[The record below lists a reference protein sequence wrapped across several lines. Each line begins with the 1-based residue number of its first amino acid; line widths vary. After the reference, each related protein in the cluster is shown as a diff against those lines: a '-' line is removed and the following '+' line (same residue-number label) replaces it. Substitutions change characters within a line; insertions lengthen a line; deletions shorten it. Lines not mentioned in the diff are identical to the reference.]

1 MITMIMRKLFILVL
15 LSLFCQTT
23 FAQPNEVKLVVTGD
37 GETKEEAT
45 NNALRSAVEQAFGV
59 FVSANTEILNDEL
72 VKDEIATVSS
82 GNIKSYVEN
91 AFFERQDGIISVTLT
106 ATVSLSQL
114 VSYTKNHGHSTEFA
128 GSTFGANMRLY
139 ELNREA
145 TQRALI
151 NFYRELS
158 QILPMMYDYK
168 LTVSDPV
175 VNWDYDVGVIEM
187 KVEVLSNKNTRQIG
201 EYYFNTLAALS
212 HSEEEVRSLC
222 DMGNTF
228 YGYYNYSFKKNKK
241 VLGKEE
247 DYRDFYF
254 VKDVEVPFLGKVATQ
269 YLQPDYL
276 YYPLDE
282 VLLNNL
288 FRMSTYGFVITDNNG
303 NKKYFRLLD
312 QNANSRD
319 YEAQNNKTYFRF
331 SEKQTGVFP
340 AIPSRSI
347 PRNAAR
353 PHRGDDNIP
362 LLSHAVFMGIIGIN
376 TDYSPGEVLYRL
388 QQSVVV
394 PKDEIY
400 KISAFEIH
408 PDFINSSYSFVSE
421 LVEKGRQQEAFDI
434 AAIIQMP
441 QHTLSYFKEKGLSSQ
456 YYQEA
461 TKHEA
466 DIIFS
471 SDDADKTLSQN
482 YQDHPLAVREIDSQ
496 NGIGTKSISTM
507 TKQTS
512 DSNVEES
519 KQRMT
524 QKEDGIFGYWR
535 GENGDMIHI
544 PSEKTKDSEGRM
556 VYRAFI
562 FYKESN
568 YCEYNNLHYEGRDE
582 AGNLIFN
589 MDNGHEG
596 GTLLFNERNQ
606 TLSLPFIFHKD
617 ASISTQMEQ
626 IKAKF
631 DAERKA
637 SQSRAAKRIAENP
650 WVLGRWG
657 MAGNVVAVIKKDG
670 TAVVYGTE
678 VIIKVSENGGNG
690 YFEEGG
696 EVYTIDWSN
705 KTILWIEEPLQKLD

>member
-1 MITMIMRKLFILVL
+1 M
-15 LSLFCQTT
+15 
-23 FAQPNEVKLVVTGD
+23 TGD

-228 YGYYNYSFKKNKK
+228 YGYYNYSFKKNKN

-288 FRMSTYGFVITDNNG
+288 FRMSTYGFVITVI
-303 NKKYFRLLD
+303 RI
-312 QNANSRD
+312 
-319 YEAQNNKTYFRF
+319 
-331 SEKQTGVFP
+331 EK
-340 AIPSRSI
+340 
-347 PRNAAR
+347 
-353 PHRGDDNIP
+353 
-362 LLSHAVFMGIIGIN
+362 
-376 TDYSPGEVLYRL
+376 
-388 QQSVVV
+388 V
-394 PKDEIY
+394 P
-400 KISAFEIH
+400 
-408 PDFINSSYSFVSE
+408 
-421 LVEKGRQQEAFDI
+421 
-434 AAIIQMP
+434 
-441 QHTLSYFKEKGLSSQ
+441 
-456 YYQEA
+456 
-461 TKHEA
+461 
-466 DIIFS
+466 
-471 SDDADKTLSQN
+471 
-482 YQDHPLAVREIDSQ
+482 
-496 NGIGTKSISTM
+496 M
-507 TKQTS
+507 TKKHY
-512 DSNVEES
+512 E
-519 KQRMT
+519 
-524 QKEDGIFGYWR
+524 
-535 GENGDMIHI
+535 
-544 PSEKTKDSEGRM
+544 
-556 VYRAFI
+556 YRAFR
-562 FYKESN
+562 FLS
-568 YCEYNNLHYEGRDE
+568 YCH
-582 AGNLIFN
+582 
-589 MDNGHEG
+589 
-596 GTLLFNERNQ
+596 
-606 TLSLPFIFHKD
+606 
-617 ASISTQMEQ
+617 
-626 IKAKF
+626 
-631 DAERKA
+631 
-637 SQSRAAKRIAENP
+637 
-650 WVLGRWG
+650 
-657 MAGNVVAVIKKDG
+657 
-670 TAVVYGTE
+670 
-678 VIIKVSENGGNG
+678 
-690 YFEEGG
+690 
-696 EVYTIDWSN
+696 
-705 KTILWIEEPLQKLD
+705 